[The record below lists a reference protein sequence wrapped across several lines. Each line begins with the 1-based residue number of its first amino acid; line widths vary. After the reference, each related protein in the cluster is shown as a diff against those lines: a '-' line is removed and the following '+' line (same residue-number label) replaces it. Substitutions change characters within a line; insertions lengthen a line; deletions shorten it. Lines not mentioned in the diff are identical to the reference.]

1 MTYLPLG
8 STVSQSFTATPS
20 AWYGMKETIKCQ
32 NFYVAKC
39 GDGIIDD
46 PHKAGDA
53 TTDGL
58 SGVLVNGTMM
68 KWRSTDFT

>member
-1 MTYLPLG
+1 MTFLPNG

-20 AWYGMKETIKCQ
+20 AWYGVLETVKCQ
-32 NFYVAKC
+32 NFYIAKC

-46 PHKAGDA
+46 PNKTGDA

-58 SGVLVNGTMM
+58 SGMWVNGTMV
-68 KWRSTDFT
+68 KWRSPSFT